1 MRVRDA
7 ADSHRGTLRS
17 FSGLSILTRHP
28 VGPPTD
34 RIGAASKGLPRR
46 EAAASNKVCEGGNRS
61 AAAGRPK
68 QFLISD
74 HPHINVLILLLCMFG
89 NIL

>member
-1 MRVRDA
+1 MQLIRTEGKSDRFLA
-7 ADSHRGTLRS
+7 
-17 FSGLSILTRHP
+17 SILTRHP

-46 EAAASNKVCEGGNRS
+46 EAAASNKVCEGGSRGGNRS
-61 AAAGRPK
+61 DSAGRPK

-74 HPHINVLILLLCMFG
+74 HPHVNV
-89 NIL
+89 